1 MEYKVSVI
9 IPVYKVEKFIERCV
23 RSLMEQTLKNIE
35 YIFVDDAT
43 PDSSIIMLHSI
54 LSDYPERFNHVKI
67 LSHIENKGLPAARN
81 TGLAAAHGEYVFH
94 CDSDDFVEKNLLLTL
109 YETACREGADIV
121 WSDYYISYP
130 NNERYLKQPSYDTPE
145 AALKGMLHGRMK
157 YNVWNKLA
165 KRSLYIEH
173 NIKFPE
179 GYAMGEDMTM
189 MFLFSYARKVAYVG
203 KALYHYVSN
212 NASMTNVPKPRH
224 LVELKYNSDRVLS
237 FLEKRYNGTWKEE
250 GYSFMLLM
258 KWPFL
263 TGHDSKLYP
272 LWKEW
277 CPEAN
282 SYIWKRKEVALRIR
296 FIEACAAHGQFWLVK
311 LHDWIVLRFLYSL
324 MYKNNSSWKL

>member
-1 MEYKVSVI
+1 MVYKISVI
-9 IPVYKVEKFIERCV
+9 VPVYKVEKFISRCAK
-23 RSLMEQTLKNIE
+23 SLMEQTMDNIE
-35 YIFVDDAT
+35 YIFVDDAS
-43 PDSSIIMLHSI
+43 PDNSIQI
-54 LSDYPERFNHVKI
+54 LQNVLADYPGRRDNVRI
-67 LSHIENKGLPAARN
+67 LIHAENKGLPAARN
-81 TGLAAAHGEYVFH
+81 TGLAVATGEYIFH
-94 CDSDDFVEKNLLLTL
+94 CDSDDFVEKDLLSTL
-109 YETACREGADIV
+109 YETACRENADIV

-157 YNVWNKLA
+157 YNVWNKLV
-165 KRSLYIEH
+165 KRSLYTDN
-173 NIKFPE
+173 NITFPA

-189 MFLFSYARKVAYVG
+189 MFLFSYAHKVAYVG

-212 NASMTNVPKPRH
+212 SASMTNVPKPKH
-224 LVELKYNSDRVLS
+224 LVELKHNSDRVLS

-263 TGHDSKLYP
+263 TGHNSKLYP

-282 SYIWKRKEVALRIR
+282 SHIWKRNEVSLRIR
-296 FIEACAAHGQFWLVK
+296 FVEACAAHGQFWLVK
-311 LHDWIVLRFLYSL
+311 LHDWIVLRFLYSII
-324 MYKNNSSWKL
+324 YRNKLL

>member
-1 MEYKVSVI
+1 MNEIKISVI
-9 IPVYKVEKFIERCV
+9 VPIYNVGKFIERCV
-23 RSLMEQTLKNIE
+23 RSLMEQTMDNVE
-35 YIFVDDAT
+35 YIFVDDAS
-43 PDSSIIMLHSI
+43 PDNSIQILQKV
-54 LSDYPERFNHVKI
+54 LSDYSGRRDNVSI
-67 LSHIENKGLPAARN
+67 LAHAENKGLPAARN
-81 TGLAAAHGEYVFH
+81 TGLAVATGEYIFH
-94 CDSDDFVEKNLLLTL
+94 CDSDDFVEKDLLSTL
-109 YETACREGADIV
+109 YETACRENADIV

-130 NNERYLKQPSYDTPE
+130 NNERYLKQPFYDTPE

-165 KRSLYIEH
+165 KRSLYTDN
-173 NIKFPE
+173 NITFPA

-189 MFLFSYARKVAYVG
+189 MFLFSYAHKVAYVG

-212 NASMTNVPKPRH
+212 NASMTNVPKPNH
-224 LVELKYNSDRVLS
+224 LVELKHNSDRVLS

-263 TGHDSKLYP
+263 TGHNSKLYP

-282 SYIWKRKEVALRIR
+282 SHIWKRKEVSLRIR
-296 FIEACAAHGQFWLVK
+296 FVEACAAHGQFWLVK
-311 LHDWIVLRFLYSL
+311 LHDWIVLRFLYSII
-324 MYKNNSSWKL
+324 YRNKLL

>member
-1 MEYKVSVI
+1 MVYKISVI
-9 IPVYKVEKFIERCV
+9 VPVYKVEKFISRCV
-23 RSLMEQTLKNIE
+23 RSLMEQTMDNVE
-35 YIFVDDAT
+35 YIFVDDAS
-43 PDSSIIMLHSI
+43 PDNSIQI
-54 LSDYPERFNHVKI
+54 LKKVLADYPGRRDNVRI
-67 LSHIENKGLPAARN
+67 LIHAENKGLPAARN
-81 TGLAAAHGEYVFH
+81 TGLAVATGEYIFH
-94 CDSDDFVEKNLLLTL
+94 CDSDDFVEKDLLSTL
-109 YETACREGADIV
+109 YETACRENADIV

-165 KRSLYIEH
+165 KRSLYTDN
-173 NIKFPE
+173 NITFPA

-189 MFLFSYARKVAYVG
+189 MFLFSYAHKVAYVG

-212 NASMTNVPKPRH
+212 NASMTNVPKPNH
-224 LVELKYNSDRVLS
+224 LVELKHNSDRVLA

-263 TGHDSKLYP
+263 TGHNSKLYP

-282 SYIWKRKEVALRIR
+282 SHIWKRNEVSLRIR
-296 FIEACAAHGQFWLVK
+296 FVEACAAHGQFWLVK
-311 LHDWIVLRFLYSL
+311 LHDWIVLRFLYSII
-324 MYKNNSSWKL
+324 YRNKLL

>member
-9 IPVYKVEKFIERCV
+9 IPVYKVEKFMERCA
-23 RSLMEQTLKNIE
+23 RSLMEQTFADVE
-35 YIFVDDAT
+35 YIFVDDAS
-43 PDSSIIMLHSI
+43 PDDSIAVLRQV
-54 LSDYPERFNHVKI
+54 LADYPERDSHVKI
-67 LSHIENKGLPAARN
+67 LTHVENKGLPAARN
-81 TGLAAAHGEYVFH
+81 TGLAVAQGEYIFH
-94 CDSDDFVEKNLLLTL
+94 CDSDDFVEKDLLSTL
-109 YETACREGADIV
+109 YEAACREGADIV

-145 AALKGMLHGRMK
+145 TALKGMLHGRMK
-157 YNVWNKLA
+157 YNVWNKLV
-165 KRSLYIEH
+165 KRCLYTDH
-173 NIKFPE
+173 NITFPA

-189 MFLFSYARKVAYVG
+189 MFLFSYAHKVAYVG

-212 NASMTNVPKPRH
+212 NASMTNVPKPEH
-224 LVELKYNSDRVLS
+224 LVELKHNSDRLLS
-237 FLEKRYNGTWKEE
+237 FLEKRYNGTWREE

-282 SYIWKRKEVALRIR
+282 SHIWKRKDVAWRIR
-296 FIEACAAHGQFWLVK
+296 FIESCAAHGQFWLVK
-311 LHDWIVLRFLYSL
+311 LHDWIVLRFLYGII
-324 MYKNNSSWKL
+324 YKN

>member
-1 MEYKVSVI
+1 MVYKISVI
-9 IPVYKVEKFIERCV
+9 VPVYKVEKFISRCAK
-23 RSLMEQTLKNIE
+23 SLMEQTMDNIE
-35 YIFVDDAT
+35 YIFVDDAS
-43 PDSSIIMLHSI
+43 PDNSIQI
-54 LSDYPERFNHVKI
+54 LKKVLADYPGRRDNVRI
-67 LSHIENKGLPAARN
+67 LIHAENKGLPAARN
-81 TGLAAAHGEYVFH
+81 TGLAVATGEYIFH
-94 CDSDDFVEKNLLLTL
+94 CDSDDFVEKDLLSTL
-109 YETACREGADIV
+109 YETACRENADIV

-165 KRSLYIEH
+165 KRSLYTDN
-173 NIKFPE
+173 NITFPA

-189 MFLFSYARKVAYVG
+189 MFLFSYAHKVAYVG

-212 NASMTNVPKPRH
+212 NASMTNVPKPNH
-224 LVELKYNSDRVLS
+224 LVELKHNSDRVLA

-263 TGHDSKLYP
+263 TGHNSKLYP

-282 SYIWKRKEVALRIR
+282 SHIWKRNEVSLRIR
-296 FIEACAAHGQFWLVK
+296 FVEACAAHGQFWLVK
-311 LHDWIVLRFLYSL
+311 LHDWIVLRFLYSII
-324 MYKNNSSWKL
+324 YRNKLL

>member
-1 MEYKVSVI
+1 MVYKISVI
-9 IPVYKVEKFIERCV
+9 VPVYKVEKFITRCV
-23 RSLMEQTLKNIE
+23 RSLMEQTMDNVE
-35 YIFVDDAT
+35 YIFVDDAS
-43 PDSSIIMLHSI
+43 PDNSIQI
-54 LSDYPERFNHVKI
+54 LKKVLADYPGRRDNVRI
-67 LSHIENKGLPAARN
+67 LIHAENKGLPAARN
-81 TGLAAAHGEYVFH
+81 TGLAVATGEYIFH
-94 CDSDDFVEKNLLLTL
+94 CDSDDFVEKDLLSTL
-109 YETACREGADIV
+109 YETACRENADIV

-145 AALKGMLHGRMK
+145 AALRGMLNGRMK

-165 KRSLYIEH
+165 KRSLYTDN
-173 NIKFPE
+173 NITFPS

-189 MFLFSYARKVAYVG
+189 MFLFSYAHKVAYVG

-212 NASMTNVPKPRH
+212 NASMTNVPKPNH
-224 LVELKYNSDRVLS
+224 LVELKHNSDRVLA

-263 TGHDSKLYP
+263 TGHNSKLYP

-282 SYIWKRKEVALRIR
+282 SHIWKRNEVSLRIR
-296 FIEACAAHGQFWLVK
+296 FVEACAAHGQFWLVK
-311 LHDWIVLRFLYSL
+311 LHDWIVLRFLYSII
-324 MYKNNSSWKL
+324 YRNKLL

>member
-1 MEYKVSVI
+1 MVYKISVI
-9 IPVYKVEKFIERCV
+9 VPVYKVEKFIYRCAK
-23 RSLMEQTLKNIE
+23 SLMEQTMDNVE
-35 YIFVDDAT
+35 YIFVDDAS
-43 PDSSIIMLHSI
+43 PDNSIQI
-54 LSDYPERFNHVKI
+54 LKKVLADYPGRRDNVRI
-67 LSHIENKGLPAARN
+67 LAHAENKGLPAARN
-81 TGLAAAHGEYVFH
+81 TGLAVATGEYIFH
-94 CDSDDFVEKNLLLTL
+94 CDSDDFVEKDLLSTL
-109 YETACREGADIV
+109 YETACRKNADIV

-145 AALKGMLHGRMK
+145 AALKGMLNGRMK

-165 KRSLYIEH
+165 KRSLYTDN
-173 NIKFPE
+173 NITFPA

-189 MFLFSYARKVAYVG
+189 MFLFSYAHKVAYVG

-212 NASMTNVPKPRH
+212 STSMTNAPKPNH
-224 LVELKYNSDRVLS
+224 LVELKHNSDRVLS

-263 TGHDSKLYP
+263 TGHNSKLYP

-282 SYIWKRKEVALRIR
+282 SHIWERKEVSLRIR
-296 FIEACAAHGQFWLVK
+296 FVEACAAHGQFWLVK
-311 LHDWIVLRFLYSL
+311 LHDWIVLRFLYSII
-324 MYKNNSSWKL
+324 YRNKLL

>member
-9 IPVYKVEKFIERCV
+9 IPIYKVEKFIERCV
-23 RSLMEQTLKNIE
+23 RSLMEQTMDNVE
-35 YIFVDDAT
+35 YIFVDDAS
-43 PDSSIIMLHSI
+43 PDDSIQI
-54 LSDYPERFNHVKI
+54 LQTVLADYPGRRNDVRI
-67 LSHIENKGLPAARN
+67 LTHAENKGLPAARN
-81 TGLAAAHGEYVFH
+81 TGLAVATGEYIFH
-94 CDSDDFVEKNLLLTL
+94 CDSDDFVEKNLLSTL
-109 YETACREGADIV
+109 YETACRENADIV

-145 AALKGMLHGRMK
+145 AALKGMLNGKMK

-165 KRSLYIEH
+165 KRSLYTDNKIT
-173 NIKFPE
+173 FPA

-189 MFLFSYARKVAYVG
+189 MFLFSYAHKVAYVG

-212 NASMTNVPKPRH
+212 NASMTNVPKQNH
-224 LVELKYNSDRVLS
+224 LVELKHNSDCVLA

-263 TGHDSKLYP
+263 TGHNSKLYP

-282 SYIWKRKEVALRIR
+282 SHIWKRKDVAWRIR
-296 FIEACAAHGQFWLVK
+296 FVEACAAHGQFWLVK
-311 LHDWIVLRFLYSL
+311 LHDWIILRLLYRV
-324 MYKNNSSWKL
+324 MYKK

>member
-9 IPVYKVEKFIERCV
+9 IPVYKVETFIERCV
-23 RSLMEQTLKNIE
+23 RSLMEQTMNEVE
-35 YIFVDDAT
+35 YIFVDDAS
-43 PDSSIIMLHSI
+43 PDDSIHILHKV
-54 LSDYPERFNHVKI
+54 LADYLARRAHVKI
-67 LSHIENKGLPAARN
+67 LTHGENKGLPAARN
-81 TGLAAAHGEYVFH
+81 TGLAAASGEYVFH
-94 CDSDDFVEKNLLLTL
+94 CDSDDFVEKDLLSTL
-109 YETACREGADIV
+109 YEAACHEKADIV

-130 NNERYLKQPSYDTPE
+130 SNERYLKQPSYKTPE

-157 YNVWNKLA
+157 YNVWNKLV
-165 KRSLYIEH
+165 KRSLYTEH
-173 NIKFPE
+173 DITFPA

-189 MFLFSYARKVAYVG
+189 MFLFSYAHKVAYVG

-212 NASMTNVPKPRH
+212 SASMTNVPKPKH
-224 LVELKYNSDRVLS
+224 LIELKYNSDRVLS
-237 FLEKRYNGTWKEE
+237 FLEQRYNGTWREE

-272 LWKEW
+272 LWREW

-282 SYIWKRKEVALRIR
+282 RYIWKRKDVSLRIR
-296 FIEACAAHGQFWLVK
+296 FIESCAAHGQFWLVK

-324 MYKNNSSWKL
+324 IYKK

>member
-1 MEYKVSVI
+1 MNEIKVSVI
-9 IPVYKVEKFIERCV
+9 VPVYKVEKFIERCV
-23 RSLMEQTLKNIE
+23 HSLMEQTMKNVE
-35 YIFVDDAT
+35 YIFVDDAS
-43 PDSSIIMLHSI
+43 PDDSMLI
-54 LSDYPERFNHVKI
+54 LQKVLVNYPERRDNVKI
-67 LSHIENKGLPAARN
+67 LTHTKNKGLPAARN
-81 TGLAAAHGEYVFH
+81 TGLSVANGEYIFH
-94 CDSDDFVEKNLLLTL
+94 CDSDDFVEKDLLLTL
-109 YETACREGADIV
+109 YETAYREKADIV

-165 KRSLYIEH
+165 KCSLYTDNDIT
-173 NIKFPE
+173 FPS

-189 MFLFSYARKVAYVG
+189 MFLFSYAHKVAYVG

-212 NASMTNVPKPRH
+212 SASMTKTPKPEH

-237 FLEKRYNGTWKEE
+237 FLEKRYHGTWREE
-250 GYSFMLLM
+250 GYSFMLLI

-263 TGHDSKLYP
+263 TEHNSKLYP

-282 SYIWKRKEVALRIR
+282 SHIWKRKEVSFRIR
-296 FIEACAAHGQFWLVK
+296 CVEACAAHGLFWLVK
-311 LHDWIVLRFLYSL
+311 LHDWIVLRFLYSIIYRNKFL
-324 MYKNNSSWKL
+324 